1 MFLSSFNR
9 ELTRLCVQGG
19 EGEFS
24 RKVRFSYCFRLLSS
38 TVVFSDNVFVTLLPT
53 SVETLKDHCVGQLSV
68 SCFGGQL
75 IV

>member
-1 MFLSSFNR
+1 MSKEEKGSPLT
-9 ELTRLCVQGG
+9 ELDSLVATG
-19 EGEFS
+19 
-24 RKVRFSYCFRLLSS
+24 CFP
-38 TVVFSDNVFVTLLPT
+38 TVVFPDNVFVTLLPT